1 VSDSDTRQVLV
12 TNDDG
17 VDSPGIWALAAAARS
32 CGFSVLVASPAW
44 DSSGASASLT
54 AVLHDG
60 RLLFQPR
67 QQPDLPDIPGYA
79 VEAPPAYIVATA
91 ASGAFG
97 PTPDIVLSGI
107 NTGANTGQAILHS
120 GTVGAALTA
129 ATYGCRSMAV
139 SLAVTD
145 SAEWH
150 WATAQEVAAKALEWL
165 ATTPPRTVL
174 NVNVPNV
181 ERARLR
187 GFRAGTLARYG
198 LVQTNITESGR
209 GWVKVG
215 YEPVPETPA
224 PGTDSALVAEGY
236 ACYTALNTVCES
248 GVDTSPLERLIE
260 EPATVDGG

>member
-1 VSDSDTRQVLV
+1 V

-17 VDSPGIWALAAAARS
+17 IDSPGIWALAAAARDR
-32 CGFSVLVASPAW
+32 GFSVMVASPAW

-67 QQPDLPDIPGYA
+67 QQPVLPDVPGFA
-79 VEAPPAYIVATA
+79 VEAPPAYIVAAA

-97 PTPDIVLSGI
+97 SPPDIVLSGI

-129 ATYGCRSMAV
+129 ATYGYRSMAV
-139 SLAVTD
+139 SLAVTE
-145 SAEWH
+145 STQWH
-150 WATAQEVAAKALEWL
+150 WDTGREVATQALGWL
-165 ATTPPRTVL
+165 AAAPRRTVL

-181 ERARLR
+181 ERSRLR
-187 GFRAGTLARYG
+187 GLRPGTLARYG
-198 LVQTNITESGR
+198 LVQTNLTESGK

-215 YEPVPETPA
+215 YEPVREAPV

-248 GVDTSPLERLIE
+248 GVDTSALEGLIA
-260 EPATVDGG
+260 EPTLVPSERDSRK